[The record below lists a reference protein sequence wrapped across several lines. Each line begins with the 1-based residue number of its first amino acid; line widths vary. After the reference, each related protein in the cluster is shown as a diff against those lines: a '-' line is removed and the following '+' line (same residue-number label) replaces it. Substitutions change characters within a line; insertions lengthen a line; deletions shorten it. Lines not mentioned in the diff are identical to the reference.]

1 MPYTK
6 EHKERTRRR
15 IVAEAAKAFRSR
27 GVAGIAIPDLMRRA
41 GLTHGGFY
49 AHFESKD
56 ALVAEAC
63 AEGFVEAAEE
73 LMARTVAEAAPGE
86 EMRAIIRA
94 YLSRAHRDQPETGCM
109 IPALA
114 AEMAHEQ
121 PEVRHAFTEALKT
134 YFGKLASYLP
144 DVASATAAPNDD
156 AMVLL
161 SGMMGALVMA
171 RAVDDRALSD
181 RILQVARTFYMQSF
195 ADAHETRRGRDAAR
209 SSTQP
214 NAERPGGKQGKV

>member
-15 IVAEAAKAFRSR
+15 IVEEAARAFRSR

-63 AEGFVEAAEE
+63 AEGFTEAAEE
-73 LMARTVAEAAPGE
+73 LMAQTVAEVAPGE

-94 YLSRAHRDQPETGCM
+94 YLSRSHRDEPESGCM
-109 IPALA
+109 VPALA
-114 AEMAHEQ
+114 AEMAHER
-121 PEVRHAFTEALKT
+121 PAVRHAFTEALKT

-144 DVASATAAPNDD
+144 AAASASEAPSDD

-171 RAVDDRALSD
+171 RAVDDPAFSD
-181 RILQVARTFYMQSF
+181 RILKVARTFYMRSF
-195 ADAHETRRGRDAAR
+195 ADPHETPRGTDAAR
-209 SSTQP
+209 GVAQP
-214 NAERPGGKQGKV
+214 TTD